1 VSDAPPVGPL
11 PATTNGYVTFAS
23 INNFNKIT
31 PAVLNTW
38 AAILRRVPDSR
49 LLVRADMTDSV
60 RDYLITTLA
69 SCDISAAR
77 LELVNRLPHHEYLQL
92 IDRVD
97 IALDPFPFN
106 GHTTTCDCLWQ
117 GVPVVTLS
125 GTSYASRFG
134 GSGLVTLG
142 LEDLIAHTP
151 DEYIEIAARLAG
163 DRKRLAGLRAGL
175 RPQMAASPLMDFTG
189 FTRKLEAEY
198 RRMWDAWCES
208 RGPT

>member
-1 VSDAPPVGPL
+1 
-11 PATTNGYVTFAS
+11 
-23 INNFNKIT
+23 
-31 PAVLNTW
+31 
-38 AAILRRVPDSR
+38 
-49 LLVRADMTDSV
+49 M
-60 RDYLITTLA
+60 
-69 SCDISAAR
+69 
-77 LELVNRLPHHEYLQL
+77 
-92 IDRVD
+92 
-97 IALDPFPFN
+97 
-106 GHTTTCDCLWQ
+106 
-117 GVPVVTLS
+117 
-125 GTSYASRFG
+125 
-134 GSGLVTLG
+134 G